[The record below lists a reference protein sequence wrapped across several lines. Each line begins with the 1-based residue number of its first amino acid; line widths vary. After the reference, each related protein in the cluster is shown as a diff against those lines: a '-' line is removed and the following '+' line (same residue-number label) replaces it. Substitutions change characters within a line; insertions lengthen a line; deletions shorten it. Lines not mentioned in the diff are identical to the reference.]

1 MPPYS
6 KALLAASLALG
17 LPAALA
23 CNGSNSMPSPSASY
37 SNSEPIEVAAGEV
50 FDGEGALYDRGEGA
64 CNEQEE
70 GGQADTVFVLRA
82 GATLRN
88 VIIGR
93 NQAEGVYCLG
103 GGCTIENVWF
113 EDVCE
118 DAISIVSGNS

>member
-1 MPPYS
+1 MPSYS
-6 KALLAASLALG
+6 KVLLASLALG

-23 CNGSNSMPSPSASY
+23 CNGSNNMPSPSASY
-37 SNSEPIEVAAGEV
+37 SNSEPIEVAEGEV

-88 VIIGR
+88 VIIGK

-118 DAISIVSGNS
+118 DAISIVSDNF